1 MKQQIIF
8 SNPCERVELPK
19 PVRKDAPYLN
29 ETDAAKLLS
38 LLQKAPMQYR
48 TAIELLLYTGMRRS
62 ELCGLEWKDINF
74 ETGVI
79 QIRRTSQYL
88 SLIHI

>member
-1 MKQQIIF
+1 
-8 SNPCERVELPK
+8 
-19 PVRKDAPYLN
+19 
-29 ETDAAKLLS
+29 
-38 LLQKAPMQYR
+38 MQYR

-79 QIRRTSQYL
+79 QIRRTSQYIPGRGVITDETKTTAQAEL
-88 SLIHI
+88 SGHQLPSFPFFGLIGRGIAGKD